1 MRAAHAAAIW
11 ALAASVAC
19 GEAKGSGVV
28 TLRFWGMGREG
39 EVVKEMIPEF
49 ERRNPGIR
57 VSVQQMPW
65 TAAHEKLLTAYVGDA
80 MPDVAQIGN
89 TWISEFEAL
98 SAIVR
103 LDSLVERSPVID
115 PDAYFS
121 GIWESNVIDGRA
133 YGVPW
138 YVDTRLIFYHKDLL
152 AAAGYSRPPDNWR
165 EWREAMEKI
174 KKQVGSD
181 RYAIFLPTNEW
192 AQPVILGMQAG
203 APLLRGEGAGSYGF
217 FRDPRF
223 KRAFEF
229 YVDLYRSDLAPRVG
243 NTQMA
248 NVYQEFARGYF
259 AMYIT
264 GPWNL
269 GEFARRLPPEMAG
282 RWSTAPLPG
291 PDGPGVSTAGGSSLV
306 LFRASKHAAE
316 AWKLI
321 EYLSDREQQ
330 IRFYRL
336 TGNLPARKD
345 AWQDSSL
352 TASEHLRAFRD
363 QLERVQ
369 PTPEV
374 PEWELIATRVLE
386 HAESAIRGSATT
398 DEAVAALDRDVD
410 LILEK
415 RRWLIARRAGKD
427 VAAQPAGPS
436 P

>member
-1 MRAAHAAAIW
+1 MRAGRAAAICG
-11 ALAASVAC
+11 LAASVAC
-19 GEAKGSGVV
+19 GEAKGSDVV

-39 EVVKEMIPEF
+39 EVVEEMIPEF

-98 SAIVR
+98 SAIVL
-103 LDSLVERSPVID
+103 LDSLVDRSPVID

-138 YVDTRLIFYHKDLL
+138 YVDTRLIFYHKDML
-152 AAAGYSRPPDNWR
+152 AAAGYSRPPGTWR
-165 EWREAMEKI
+165 EWREAMERI
-174 KKQVGSD
+174 KKQVGTD

-291 PDGPGVSTAGGSSLV
+291 PDGPGVSMAGGSSLV

-330 IRFYRL
+330 LRFYHL

-352 TASEHLRAFRD
+352 TAGEHLRAFRD
-363 QLERVQ
+363 QLERVK
-369 PTPEV
+369 PLPEV

-398 DEAVAALDRDVD
+398 DEALAALDRDVD
-410 LILEK
+410 IILEK
-415 RRWLIARRAGKD
+415 RRWLIAKRASKEVVG
-427 VAAQPAGPS
+427 QPAGPS
-436 P
+436 R